1 MKTFLKL
8 LLFAALCILFANVII
23 TLGECIFDLD
33 ALWFRHGEKM
43 NLYSLLAMFLSILP
57 CVLLKQWGIALGS
70 RMSGWRLAEMS
81 FLGFGLHRNAEN
93 RLRLMFRRPV
103 STVAILV
110 TPPRLDGSSPY
121 LAFILGPVLL
131 LAPIG
136 FATIAVSVLLRQT
149 PDMYYLF
156 ISGCFMVLMG
166 LAELL
171 PIYDSGVILT
181 LRRLRLSENQ
191 RRAME
196 QYRLVYAENRRGQS
210 ISCMPEAAFRSFP
223 PEALTSPLVFTA
235 QNNVCTRLLGDG
247 RYGEALAHLKVLMD
261 RLPDPALHMKRK
273 ATGMNTLTISAAIAE
288 IMAGE
293 TPHYAARLDDPGL
306 AAPVNDVYHERWL
319 LACYLRALLVNREEE
334 DAAALLS
341 DLESRLSTQPETAVV
356 SLRRIITDAQSRAAK
371 KEAPHV

>member
-8 LLFAALCILFANVII
+8 LLYAALCILFANVVI

-43 NLYSLLAMFLSILP
+43 NLYSLLAMVLSILP

-81 FLGFGLHRNAEN
+81 FLGFGLHRDTEN

-103 STVAILV
+103 SIAAILA
-110 TPPRLDGSSPY
+110 TPPRMDGSSPY

-171 PIYDSGVILT
+171 PIYGSGVILT
-181 LRRLRLSENQ
+181 MRRLRRIEHQ

-196 QYRLVYAENRRGQS
+196 QYCLVYAENRRGQS
-210 ISCMPEAAFRSFP
+210 ISCMPEEAFRPFP
-223 PEALTSPLVFTA
+223 PEALTSPLIFTA

-247 RYGEALAHLKVLMD
+247 RYGEALAHLRVLLD
-261 RLPDPALHMKRK
+261 RLPDPALRMKHK
-273 ATGMNTLTISAAIAE
+273 ATGTNTLTISAAIAE

-293 TPHYAARLDDPGL
+293 APHYAMHLDDPGL
-306 AAPVNDVYHERWL
+306 AAPVNGVYHERWL
-319 LACYLRALLVNREEE
+319 LACYLRTLLVNRDEE
-334 DAAALLS
+334 AATSLLS
-341 DLESRLSTQPETAVV
+341 DLESRLTAQPGTAVV
-356 SLRRIITDAQSRAAK
+356 SLRRIITDAQSRVAK
-371 KEAPHV
+371 KEASHV

>member
-103 STVAILV
+103 STVAILI

-149 PDMYYLF
+149 PVP
-156 ISGCFMVLMG
+156 GAV
-166 LAELL
+166 
-171 PIYDSGVILT
+171 V
-181 LRRLRLSENQ
+181 N
-191 RRAME
+191 
-196 QYRLVYAENRRGQS
+196 RGQ
-210 ISCMPEAAFRSFP
+210 PARVKVKDGLVLRSEP
-223 PEALTSPLVFTA
+223 NSKSRELDVLRDGTLVR
-235 QNNVCTRLLGDG
+235 VLDETRGWYKLRVGTQ
-247 RYGEALAHLKVLMD
+247 
-261 RLPDPALHMKRK
+261 
-273 ATGMNTLTISAAIAE
+273 TG
-288 IMAGE
+288 
-293 TPHYAARLDDPGL
+293 YAA
-306 AAPVNDVYHERWL
+306 AKYIEITENNSEVN
-319 LACYLRALLVNREEE
+319 
-334 DAAALLS
+334 
-341 DLESRLSTQPETAVV
+341 
-356 SLRRIITDAQSRAAK
+356 
-371 KEAPHV
+371 